1 MSEGENKVN
10 MVIESKT
17 CTCGIMLIHWPVV
30 HLKCG
35 IATIPGKTHHVVFAI
50 IYRGSLLFD
59 GDVNGANVEDNS
71 NLALFLQ

>member
-1 MSEGENKVN
+1 
-10 MVIESKT
+10 
-17 CTCGIMLIHWPVV
+17 MLIHWPVV

-35 IATIPGKTHHVVFAI
+35 IAAIPGETHHVVFAI